1 MEGKGTLKAAS
12 KDLASGKLQVV
23 FELES
28 DLSGQ
33 LEGIQ
38 GKPLRISAKRW
49 REKRSLDANAYY
61 WVLVGKLAEAQ
72 HVSTPRMHNLLLRR
86 YGQNMV
92 IDGQGVYIRIPDT
105 EKAEETAL
113 ESSEFHIRPTSEVV
127 PGRDT
132 DYRTYVV
139 LLGSSAYD
147 TAQMSRLIDGT
158 VSECKECGIETLTP
172 DELEHMM
179 QTYEAERKRRYG

>member
-127 PGRDT
+127 SGRDT

-147 TAQMSRLIDGT
+147 TAQMSRLIDGA

-172 DELEHMM
+172 DELERMM